1 MISFVRYS
9 FMLVTVLLLSSVPV
23 YSEVA
28 GMEFKATL
36 RNFNIESYNLHLD
49 SNASCFMHFSSD
61 YGKFAIDMRDFIKP
75 NIKIPFK
82 PNIILRTYCNGFVED
97 IQNISISKYGNG
109 TFYDYLNIYGTPLP
123 EEADFFFGYDSPLG
137 SMEYSRISKMISLK
151 PNTMHFVNLNISV
164 SDQGS
169 SPSVI
174 PENVLS
180 DIGIAYPTNSFVN
193 NYPTSR
199 VVRVIAPNNPHYE
212 EYKEYL
218 RITGSGMVPDG
229 YSHPNWDEIS
239 ESVEAE
245 PGVLLS
251 MPDENNLFQI
261 NSNQLEYDN
270 DNDRIPTVM
279 EFLNTFT
286 NPFSDD
292 TDGDGLKDYP
302 EVFGTNMVLKLS
314 TGHRTISVR
323 TCSIWPDTDDDGIS
337 DGDEIFGRHPYE
349 DSGTNRFYATNP
361 CSSDS
366 DDDGLPDKEDPY
378 PLTPCFSPESDQISS
393 EWLDYWGDIA
403 QRAGVDVSDIGA
415 ANGDSDG
422 DGVSNL
428 AEMINKMCPIFS
440 NGFHKVVFEPD
451 VLYIGFVDKITNVS
465 FSATFFAPVAV
476 TGAVYISKLD
486 FAPELTMDG
495 LSVFWPSF
503 IPKIPE
509 SSAVTFTSSLYK
521 KLNFHLTL
529 DPENMRS
536 GVTQDW
542 IRVADQFGEYNETLR
557 VICYKAQGYVNL
569 APPIPELIAP
579 ANDAILYVTNDFLS
593 ADFTNVFRFSWG
605 ESTDPERD
613 QVGYILKLY
622 CDGFESLSVTG
633 QNLYAELPICEYFTE
648 KGYYYWRVNAY
659 DTWGNVRVSNTRS
672 FYVWI
677 PADDDGDG
685 VDDNLELREGSDP
698 SDINSIPLTIITD
711 EALPPGYLERDY
723 FVRLKAKGGVRQPY
737 YWIYASGGNIPPG
750 IELTADGVLRGTPTQ
765 EGSYSFNILV
775 FDGKIYSFKSFSLQ
789 VNPKR
794 TGLGVEAGKGEL

>member
-1 MISFVRYS
+1 MISFVRYGFILS
-9 FMLVTVLLLSSVPV
+9 AVLLFSSMPV

-28 GMEFKATL
+28 GMEFKANL

-49 SNASCFMHFSSD
+49 PNASCFMHFSSD
-61 YGKFAIDMRDFIKP
+61 YGKFAIDMRELIKSD
-75 NIKIPFK
+75 IEIPLK
-82 PNIILRTYCNGFVED
+82 PNIILRTYKDGSVEET
-97 IQNISISKYGNG
+97 QSVSISKFGDG

-123 EEADFFFGYDSPLG
+123 QEADFSFGYDSLLG
-137 SMEYSRISKMISLK
+137 SMEYSKITKMISLK
-151 PNTMHFVNLNISV
+151 PNTMHFVDLRVSV
-164 SDQGS
+164 SDQVS

-218 RITGSGMVPDG
+218 RIAESGMAPDG

-270 DNDRIPTVM
+270 DNDGIPTVV

-323 TCSIWPDTDDDGIS
+323 TCSIWPDTDNDGIS

-349 DSGTNRFYATNP
+349 GSGTNRFYATDP

-366 DDDGLPDKEDPY
+366 DGDGLPDKEDPY
-378 PLTPCFSPESDQISS
+378 PLTPCFSSESDQLSP
-393 EWLDYWGDIA
+393 EWLDYWSDIA
-403 QRAGVDVSDIGA
+403 QRAGIDANDLGT

-428 AEMINKMCPIFS
+428 AEMINKTCPIFS
-440 NGFHKVVFEPD
+440 NGFHKVVFEPEELH
-451 VLYIGFVDKITNVS
+451 VGLVDKITNVS
-465 FSATFFAPVAV
+465 FSATFFAPTTV

-486 FAPELTMDG
+486 FDPELAMDG
-495 LSVFWPSF
+495 LSVVWPHF
-503 IPKIPE
+503 IPRIPE
-509 SSAVTFTSSLYK
+509 SSAVTFASSLYK

-542 IRVADQFGEYNETLR
+542 IRVIDQFGEYNEALK
-557 VICYKAQGYVNL
+557 VICYKDQGYVNL
-569 APPIPELIAP
+569 APSIPELIAP

-593 ADFTNVFRFSWG
+593 ADFTNAFRFSWR
-605 ESTDPERD
+605 ESTDPEGD
-613 QVGYILKLY
+613 QVGYILKIY
-622 CDGFESLSVTG
+622 DGFETLSVTG
-633 QNLYAELPICEYFTE
+633 NTLSVDLQICEYFTE
-648 KGYYYWRVNAY
+648 KGYYYWRVHAY
-659 DTWGNVRVSNTRS
+659 DTCGNVRASNTRR

-685 VDDNLELREGSDP
+685 VDDNLELRKGSDP
-698 SDINSIPLTIITD
+698 SDSNSIPLTILSD
-711 EALPPGYLERDY
+711 ETLPPGYLEREY
-723 FVRLKAKGGVRQPY
+723 FLRLKAKGGARQPY

-750 IELTADGVLRGTPTQ
+750 IDLEADGVLRGTPTR
-765 EGSYSFNILV
+765 EGSYNFNVIV
-775 FDGKIYSFKSFSLQ
+775 FDGQKYSIKSFSLK

-794 TGLGVEAGKGEL
+794 TGFGVEAGKGEL